1 MRALQSLARSL
12 SNSSMQT
19 ACGRM
24 TPRQNIQPSDPHMA
38 FGVVLWI
45 CLVVLLYVIACVFR
59 GSVRLGLVIWGKSIL
74 KLCVLGLM
82 RAVVSKIAAYST

>member
-12 SNSSMQT
+12 SNTSMQT
-19 ACGRM
+19 ACGRI
-24 TPRQNIQPSDPHMA
+24 TPREKTLPSDPHMA

-45 CLVVLLYVIACVFR
+45 CLVVLRYVIACVLR

-82 RAVVSKIAAYST
+82 RAVVGKIAAHST